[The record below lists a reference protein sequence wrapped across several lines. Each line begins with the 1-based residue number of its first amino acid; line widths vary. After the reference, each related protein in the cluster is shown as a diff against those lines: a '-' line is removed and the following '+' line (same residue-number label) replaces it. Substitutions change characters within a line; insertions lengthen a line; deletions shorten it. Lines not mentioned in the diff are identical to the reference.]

1 MKMIIDTL
9 VICHK
14 WGQNV
19 IKGMA
24 QVGNVR
30 VLAYEELDT
39 WKAKEID
46 YKIIYIEDTLNMN
59 EVLMKLQSK
68 GVKVVNAQWK
78 RY

>member
-1 MKMIIDTL
+1 M
-9 VICHK
+9 
-14 WGQNV
+14 
-19 IKGMA
+19 
-24 QVGNVR
+24 GNVR